1 MATNTNILFPQTPFI
16 DPSTGR
22 PSLPWVLW
30 LQNPSFVNVNLA
42 NALPIA
48 SGGTGISTAPT
59 NGQLLIGNAG
69 NYTLH
74 TLSTGS
80 GIGITN
86 GAGLIT
92 VANTGVLS
100 NIASSGISVSGA
112 TGNVTIANTGVLSA
126 IAGSGISVSGATGNV
141 TFANTGVLS
150 FSGGSTG
157 LTPATATTGA
167 VSLAGTLAVAYGG
180 TGQTTY
186 TDGQLLIGNTTGN
199 TLAKSTLTAGTGISI
214 TNGHGSITVTN
225 TSPSSGGTVTSVS
238 VVSANG
244 LAGTVATATTTPAI
258 TLSTTIT
265 GLLKG
270 NGTAISAATSGTDY
284 APATSGTSILYG
296 NGSGGFSNVTIGSG
310 ISFATGTLSAT
321 GSGGTVTSVAALTLG
336 TTGTDL
342 SSTVANGTTTPVITL
357 NVPTASATNRGALS
371 STDWTTFN
379 NKGSGSVTSVSG
391 TGTVN
396 GITLTGTVT
405 SSGSLTLGG
414 TLGSIANS
422 QLSNSTIS
430 GVSLGSNLFSLTA
443 GTGVSFS
450 AGTTY
455 NGSAAITITATGS
468 GGTVTSVT
476 GTAPVV
482 SSGGT
487 TPAISMAAATTSVNG
502 YLTSTDWTTFNGK
515 QAALVSGTNIKTVNG
530 TTLLGS
536 GDVGTITYA
545 YGGTGQT
552 TVTTGDV
559 LYGSATNTWS
569 KLGIGT
575 TGQILRVV
583 AGAPAWGTDYV
594 GTVTSVGGTGTV
606 NGITLTGTVTS
617 SGNLTLGGTLGSIA
631 NSQLSNSAVT
641 IGSTSISLGATS
653 TTLAGLTGVTS
664 SAITDSGLTSGRVTY
679 ATTGG
684 LLTDSANLTFSGS
697 ALAITGNLTS
707 TTAQFGANPAGVSIG
722 VIGIP
727 NQKRI
732 YGRNAANSAD
742 VNILYVDGSNGVVFG
757 PSDSTVFDAS
767 GNLTVSG
774 NVSIGNGAY
783 NISGSSAAPANGMGL
798 RNKFG
803 FGLQICSANP
813 MGFSV
818 DSGTS
823 NSMVLDTSGNLTFS
837 TGNLVQGTAAK
848 GINFTAN
855 TPASGMTSQLLN
867 WYEEGTWTP
876 TYVAATGTL
885 GTVTYANVQGRYTR
899 VGRLV
904 TATGGFYCSAF
915 AAGTGSGDLR
925 ITGLPFTNSANVS
938 AISVGD
944 SRLFTLNNP
953 TGGQVGV
960 SATYITLFYRTTAN
974 GAINNLQVSDAATGS
989 GALNLVYFTASYQ
1002 I

>member
-30 LQNPSFVNVNLA
+30 LQNPSFVSASYA
-42 NALPIA
+42 NALAIS

-74 TLSTGS
+74 TLTPSS

-100 NIASSGISVSGA
+100 NIASSGISVSSA

-186 TDGQLLIGNTTGN
+186 TNGQLLIGNTTGN

-214 TNGHGSITVTN
+214 TNGAGSITVTN

-244 LAGTVATATTTPAI
+244 LAGTVATSTTTPAI

-371 STDWTTFN
+371 AADWTTFN
-379 NKGSGSVTSVSG
+379 NKGS
-391 TGTVN
+391 
-396 GITLTGTVT
+396 
-405 SSGSLTLGG
+405 
-414 TLGSIANS
+414 
-422 QLSNSTIS
+422 
-430 GVSLGSNLFSLTA
+430 
-443 GTGVSFS
+443 
-450 AGTTY
+450 
-455 NGSAAITITATGS
+455 
-468 GGTVTSVT
+468 GTVTSVT

-552 TVTTGDV
+552 TVTTGDL
-559 LYGSATNTWS
+559 LYGSAANTWS

-583 AGAPAWGTDYV
+583 SGAPAWGTDYV

-684 LLTDSANLTFSGS
+684 LLTDSANLTFNGS
-697 ALAITGNLTS
+697 ALAVTGTLSATADANLCKSSGNITAGFASSSGTLKLDIYDSTLTS
-707 TTAQFGANPAGVSIG
+707 TTIGANRVA
-722 VIGIP
+722 
-727 NQKRI
+727 RI
-732 YGRNAANSAD
+732 
-742 VNILYVDGSNGVVFG
+742 GSNVNGGDCTLQFT
-757 PSDSTVFDAS
+757 DSV
-767 GNLTVSG
+767 
-774 NVSIGNGAY
+774 AY
-783 NISGSSAAPANGMGL
+783 NSYISAKANHIYIQPA
-798 RNKFG
+798 
-803 FGLQICSANP
+803 
-813 MGFSV
+813 
-818 DSGTS
+818 T
-823 NSMVLDTSGNLTFS
+823 
-837 TGNLVQGTAAK
+837 TG
-848 GINFTAN
+848 
-855 TPASGMTSQLLN
+855 
-867 WYEEGTWTP
+867 
-876 TYVAATGTL
+876 TYVADFSSTGLAVTGTLSATGLTLDSTGTL
-885 GTVTYANVQGRYTR
+885 GLGVTPIGSSAGAFTQLQIGGGSGKSTFYGQSNDYACGVI
-899 VGRLV
+899 
-904 TATGGFYCSAF
+904 SASYF
-915 AAGTGSGDLR
+915 NSSSQYVYASTSKAVSEIYLYNGDIIFRNAAAGTAGNTFTPTERTRISSAGIVTMSAYGAGAATFSASGVISSVSDETWKIKDGVPVDPDAMLNKLEPGYWYYNDDKKDIFGKDRQLGFYAQNVNAAIGPEAAPEPEENKPWGYYDRSVLAVTVMSLKKTLKTIESLTER
-925 ITGLPFTNSANVS
+925 ITELEAK
-938 AISVGD
+938 
-944 SRLFTLNNP
+944 
-953 TGGQVGV
+953 
-960 SATYITLFYRTTAN
+960 
-974 GAINNLQVSDAATGS
+974 
-989 GALNLVYFTASYQ
+989 
-1002 I
+1002 